1 VHRIK
6 KLTLLVLLTAAL
18 VAGARSAMRAQQP
31 SAAQLAAAAASPM
44 SLVGDWNGRYHEDQP
59 DRVPGQEPNDYTGLP
74 LNEAARMYADSFD
87 VERTTLLEHICAPYA
102 LPYMYHGPLQ
112 FRVWETHDPDTQE
125 LIAINMFLG
134 TYQQK
139 RTIWMDG
146 RPHPPE
152 YAPHTW
158 MGFSTGVFNGDTLTV
173 TTTHLKQGYFRRSGV
188 PSSDRTTLV
197 EHYVRYGDL
206 LSHVTIANDPVY
218 LSEPFIRSQEFVRM
232 ERGNQNWLYNCEY
245 AMEIPR
251 ERHQVPY
258 FLPGQNPYLNEF
270 GQLYGIP
277 QEGVRGGA
285 ETLYPEYLPRM
296 QGKAGAAKPA
306 PPAAATRKPAAP
318 VAAANE
324 VFTQKV
330 QGNVYMLITP
340 TGNVAVQA
348 GEDGVLV
355 VDTGGAGMT
364 DKLIAAVR
372 AISKKD
378 IRWIINTSWSRDRT
392 SGNEQFSKAGRTVNG
407 NPAAVIAH
415 ENAALRMARGGV
427 PSAAQPFNTYF
438 EERRD
443 FPFNGEPVVL
453 YHNARSNTD
462 TDTMVM
468 FRRSD
473 VIATGDIFNMVH
485 YPVIDLASGG
495 SINGIIDGL
504 NNLLDLAIPS
514 KDFQEGGTYII
525 PGRGRLSDEA
535 DLVNYRDMLVIIRD
549 RIADLISKK
558 RTLEQVKAARPSLDY
573 DGRWGSD
580 TGPWTTDM
588 FIEAIYRD
596 LSPRPA
602 APAAPAATAPK
613 K

>member
-1 VHRIK
+1 MHRIT

-18 VAGARSAMRAQQP
+18 VVGARSAMRAQQP

-74 LNEAARMYADSFD
+74 LNDAARLYADSFD

-125 LIAINMFLG
+125 LTAINMFLG
-134 TYQQK
+134 TYQQR

-206 LSHVTIANDPVY
+206 LSHVTVATDPVY
-218 LSEPFIRSQEFVRM
+218 LTEPFIRSQEFVRM

-258 FLPGQNPYLNEF
+258 FLPGQNPYLTEF
-270 GQLYGIP
+270 GEIYGIP

-296 QGKAGAAKPA
+296 QGKGGTAKPA

-318 VAAANE
+318 AAAAND

-330 QGNVYMLITP
+330 QGNVYMLVTP
-340 TGNVAVQA
+340 TGNVTVQA

-355 VDTGGAGMT
+355 VDTGGVGMT

-372 AISKKD
+372 AISRKD

-392 SGNEQFSKAGRTVNG
+392 GGNEQFSKAGRTVNG

-438 EERRD
+438 EDRRD

-453 YHNARSNTD
+453 YHNAKSNTD

-473 VIATGDIFNMVH
+473 VIATGDIFNTVQ
-485 YPVIDLASGG
+485 YPLIDIANGG

-514 KDFQEGGTYII
+514 KDFEEGGTYII

-588 FIEAIYRD
+588 FIDAIYRE

>member
-6 KLTLLVLLTAAL
+6 SVTLLLLL
-18 VAGARSAMRAQQP
+18 SVAVVVASRSAIQAQQP
-31 SAAQLAAAAASPM
+31 SAQQLAGAAATPM

-59 DRVPGQEPNDYTGLP
+59 DRVPGQEPNDYSGLP
-74 LNEAARMYADSFD
+74 LNDAARLYADSFD

-125 LIAINMFLG
+125 LVAINMFLG

-173 TTTHLKQGYFRRSGV
+173 TTTHLKSGYFRRSGV

-258 FLPGQNPYLNEF
+258 FLPGQNPYLTEF
-270 GQLYGIP
+270 GQRYGIP

-285 ETLYPEYLPRM
+285 ETLYPEYLQRM
-296 QGKAGAAKPA
+296 QGKGGGAKPA
-306 PPAAATRKPAAP
+306 AAPAATRKPAPAAP
-318 VAAANE
+318 ASSE

-330 QGNVYMLITP
+330 QGNVYMLVTA

-348 GEDGVLV
+348 GEDGVIV
-355 VDTGGAGMT
+355 VDTGGVGMT

-372 AISKKD
+372 AISRKD
-378 IRWIINTSWSRDRT
+378 IRWIINTSWSRERT
-392 SGNEQFSKAGRTVNG
+392 SGNEAFSKAGRTVNG
-407 NPAAVIAH
+407 NPAAIVAH
-415 ENAALRMARGGV
+415 ENAALRMAKGGV
-427 PSAAQPFNTYF
+427 PSAAQPFNTYS
-438 EERRD
+438 EDRRD

-453 YHNARSNTD
+453 YHNPRSNTD
-462 TDTMVM
+462 TDTMVL

-473 VIATGDIFNMVH
+473 VIATGDIFNTVQ
-485 YPVIDLASGG
+485 YPVIDLANGG
-495 SINGIIDGL
+495 SITGIIDGL
-504 NNLLDLAIPS
+504 NNVLDLAVPS
-514 KDFQEGGTYII
+514 KEFEEGGTYII

-535 DLVNYRDMLVIIRD
+535 DLVHYRDMLVIIRD
-549 RIADLISKK
+549 RIAELVRQK
-558 RTLEQVKAARPSLDY
+558 RTLEQVKAARPTLDY

-588 FIEAIYRD
+588 FIDAIYRE
-596 LSPRPA
+596 LSR
-602 APAAPAATAPK
+602 PAATAAK
-613 K
+613 

>member
-1 VHRIK
+1 MHRIK
-6 KLTLLVLLTAAL
+6 SVTLLLLL
-18 VAGARSAMRAQQP
+18 SVAVVVASRSAIQAQQP
-31 SAAQLAAAAASPM
+31 SAQQLAGAAATPM

-59 DRVPGQEPNDYTGLP
+59 DRVPGQEPNDYSGLP
-74 LNEAARMYADSFD
+74 LNDAARLYADSFD

-125 LIAINMFLG
+125 LVAINMFLG

-173 TTTHLKQGYFRRSGV
+173 TTTHLKSGYFRRSGV

-258 FLPGQNPYLNEF
+258 FLPGQNPYLTEF
-270 GQLYGIP
+270 GQRYGIP

-285 ETLYPEYLPRM
+285 ETLYPEYLQRM
-296 QGKAGAAKPA
+296 QGKGGGAKPA
-306 PPAAATRKPAAP
+306 AAPAATRKPAPAAP
-318 VAAANE
+318 ASSE

-330 QGNVYMLITP
+330 QGNVYMLVTA

-348 GEDGVLV
+348 GEDGVIV
-355 VDTGGAGMT
+355 VDTGGVGMT

-372 AISKKD
+372 AISRKD
-378 IRWIINTSWSRDRT
+378 IRWIINTSWSRERT
-392 SGNEQFSKAGRTVNG
+392 SGNEAFSKAGRTVNG
-407 NPAAVIAH
+407 NPAAIVAH
-415 ENAALRMARGGV
+415 ENAALRMAKGGV
-427 PSAAQPFNTYF
+427 PSAAQPFNTYS
-438 EERRD
+438 EDRRD

-453 YHNARSNTD
+453 YHNPRSNTD
-462 TDTMVM
+462 TDTMVL

-473 VIATGDIFNMVH
+473 VIATGDIFNTVQ
-485 YPVIDLASGG
+485 YPVIDLANGG
-495 SINGIIDGL
+495 SITGIIDGL
-504 NNLLDLAIPS
+504 NNVLDLAVPS
-514 KDFQEGGTYII
+514 KEFEEGGTYII

-535 DLVNYRDMLVIIRD
+535 DLVHYRDMLVIIRD
-549 RIADLISKK
+549 RIAELVRQK
-558 RTLEQVKAARPSLDY
+558 RTLEQVKAARPTLDY

-588 FIEAIYRD
+588 FIDAIYRE
-596 LSPRPA
+596 LSR
-602 APAAPAATAPK
+602 PAATAAK
-613 K
+613 